1 MHKKSAHDGRKRHAR
16 PCHFVCTGMNAVQ
29 IHNGYFLVFERG
41 EEVFAVLSAFCEQND
56 VHWAQF
62 SGIGA
67 VEDVEIGYY
76 DLPNR
81 QYVFRAEKGP
91 FEVANMDGNVAEFN
105 EAPLIHAHAVLSR
118 CDESLECVGG
128 HLRKATVAVTLEVC
142 MWVVTQPLLREFD
155 DEIDLNLISISV

>member
-1 MHKKSAHDGRKRHAR
+1 MK
-16 PCHFVCTGMNAVQ
+16 MVQ

-41 EEVFAVLSAFCEQND
+41 EEFFSTLTAFCNDND

-67 VEDVEIGYY
+67 VEQVEIGYY
-76 DLPNR
+76 DLPNK
-81 QYVFRAEKGP
+81 QYVFRAEAGP
-91 FEVANMDGNVAEFN
+91 FEVANMDGNITELD
-105 EAPLIHAHAVLSR
+105 ESPLIHAHAVLSR

-142 MWVVTQPLLREFD
+142 VWEVTQPLQREFD
-155 DEIDLNLISISV
+155 DDIGLNLISTAV